1 MNSALVESMRVK
13 IGEALEAQSVDVT
26 DMYGDGRHVS
36 IEVVSASFEG
46 KSSMQRQRM
55 VYKVRSAIM
64 WLKEIDINMLPPS
77 LPGRLVPCE
86 SRQIPGTVNAI
97 RAF

>member
-13 IGEALEAQSVDVT
+13 IGEALEAQSVEVT

-55 VYKVRSAIM
+55 VYKVSGC
-64 WLKEIDINMLPPS
+64 LPPFAHEAKEA
-77 LPGRLVPCE
+77 LHE
-86 SRQIPGTVNAI
+86 NALKCT
-97 RAF
+97 RSCR